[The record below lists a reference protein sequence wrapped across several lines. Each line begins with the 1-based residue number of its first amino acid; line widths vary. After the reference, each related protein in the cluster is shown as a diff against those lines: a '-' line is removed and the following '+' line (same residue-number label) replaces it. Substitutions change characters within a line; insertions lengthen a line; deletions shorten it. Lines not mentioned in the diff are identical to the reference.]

1 MRARGAKVTD
11 IAVVVVA
18 ADDGVMPQTLEAISH
33 AKAAKVPIIIAL
45 NKIDKPDANADRVK
59 TELTEA
65 GIVVEEYGGD
75 VPLVPVSAKT
85 RIGLDELIE
94 MILLVADLQ
103 ELKANP
109 KRSAIGTIV
118 EAKLDKGR
126 GPVATALVQTGT
138 LKVGDIIV
146 VGETFGRVRALENDM
161 GKRVTK
167 AGPSSAVVI
176 LGLSEVPQAGDILRV
191 VGDEKEARTMV
202 ETRKAAIAAKSGEGS
217 GRATLED
224 LYSQIQAGQAKEL
237 RIILKADVS
246 GSLGAITHALEQ
258 LDQDEIRLNVLH
270 EGAGDITDND
280 IMLAAASNAIVV
292 GFNTK
297 ITETARRAAESEGVD
312 VRLYD
317 IIYKLTDDVEAAL
330 KGLLEPEIVEVVEGR
345 AEVRQVIRVGKSTV
359 IAGSFVTDGRIVR
372 GGNARIWRSGKV
384 IATDRIESL
393 RRFRDDVREVQ
404 QNYECG
410 IGLAN
415 FHDVVEGDIIE
426 CFTSQTVS
434 RPGESRADPTAS
446 NVDEPTNRPGRR
458 TAAAGDR
465 VDRRPGRGGPAGRV
479 RDDHVGR
486 DDPGPSPR
494 QGLGERHRPARR
506 ARRGGRG
513 APPRDAVHPP
523 RARQAAADQAHPG
536 PARPSRRHRRARDAD
551 PPAPRRDRRRGG
563 PGPGPPADR
572 VAADA
577 GRPGPPG
584 RGPARGA
591 TVGRPRPGAAAAAEP
606 SGRLAPAEV
615 QGRVPQD
622 DASAVPVT
630 VDLTPYLDVV
640 PQVVVDRLRGAR
652 RVLAVSHENPDAD
665 TLGATLGVVR
675 LIEALGGAADA
686 VCTDP
691 VPPLYDFIAGIERFR
706 TDPDTTAPYDLVVIS
721 DCGSLERIGDVGVR
735 HADLFA
741 RLPRVVI
748 DHHASNDGVGDAD
761 WIEPGAAATCEMVT
775 LLAVR
780 LGIPL
785 DADDGALAAAL
796 MAGHR
801 DGHRHVRALERDA
814 AHAGRVGRPGRGRGA
829 AVGHL
834 AAPVPVQAGRPAAAV
849 RGRPRAA
856 RDLGRPTDRLVE
868 RDRGGLRGDR
878 RRAARFRGHHR
889 PAVAGRGRRGLDPV
903 QGGRAGDQG
912 QRPDEARRRGRHGPD
927 RAFGG
932 GGHARAAGATVAAP
946 LAEARPP
953 VLAEAARLVA
963 ALAR

>member
-1 MRARGAKVTD
+1 VARSRSGTRGRRGPRKPPRRDGAFAGSGVQTLDPRERGAIELPGTITVKELAELLGVNPADIIRELIKSGIFATINQLVDRDTASLVAGELGYEVAETEASGASGADEDEGVAEATKEVLYEEDDPTLLQPRAPIVTVMGHVDHGKTSLLDAIRTTEVAAGERGGITQHIGASEVTHDGKRVVFLDTPGHEAFTAMRARGAKVTD

-45 NKIDKPDANADRVK
+45 NKIDKPDANPDRVK

-85 RIGLDELIE
+85 RVGLDELIE

-146 VGETFGRVRALENDM
+146 VGETFGRVRALENDQ

-167 AGPSSAVVI
+167 AGPSTAVVI
-176 LGLSEVPQAGDILRV
+176 LGLSDVPQAGDILRV

-202 ETRKAAIAAKSGEGS
+202 ESRKAASAAKSGDGS

-258 LDQDEIRLNVLH
+258 LDQDEIRLNVLL

-297 ITETARRAAESEGVD
+297 ITDTARRAAEAEGVD

-317 IIYKLTDDVEAAL
+317 IIYKLTDDVGAAL

-345 AEVRQVIRVGKSTV
+345 AEVRQVIRVGKNTV

-372 GGNARIWRSGKV
+372 GGNARVWRSSKV

-415 FHDVVEGDIIE
+415 FHDILEGDVIE

-434 RPGESRADPTAS
+434 R
-446 NVDEPTNRPGRR
+446 
-458 TAAAGDR
+458 
-465 VDRRPGRGGPAGRV
+465 
-479 RDDHVGR
+479 
-486 DDPGPSPR
+486 
-494 QGLGERHRPARR
+494 
-506 ARRGGRG
+506 
-513 APPRDAVHPP
+513 
-523 RARQAAADQAHPG
+523 
-536 PARPSRRHRRARDAD
+536 
-551 PPAPRRDRRRGG
+551 
-563 PGPGPPADR
+563 
-572 VAADA
+572 
-577 GRPGPPG
+577 
-584 RGPARGA
+584 
-591 TVGRPRPGAAAAAEP
+591 
-606 SGRLAPAEV
+606 
-615 QGRVPQD
+615 
-622 DASAVPVT
+622 ASA
-630 VDLTPYLDVV
+630 
-640 PQVVVDRLRGAR
+640 
-652 RVLAVSHENPDAD
+652 N
-665 TLGATLGVVR
+665 
-675 LIEALGGAADA
+675 
-686 VCTDP
+686 
-691 VPPLYDFIAGIERFR
+691 
-706 TDPDTTAPYDLVVIS
+706 
-721 DCGSLERIGDVGVR
+721 
-735 HADLFA
+735 
-741 RLPRVVI
+741 
-748 DHHASNDGVGDAD
+748 
-761 WIEPGAAATCEMVT
+761 
-775 LLAVR
+775 
-780 LGIPL
+780 
-785 DADDGALAAAL
+785 
-796 MAGHR
+796 
-801 DGHRHVRALERDA
+801 
-814 AHAGRVGRPGRGRGA
+814 
-829 AVGHL
+829 
-834 AAPVPVQAGRPAAAV
+834 
-849 RGRPRAA
+849 
-856 RDLGRPTDRLVE
+856 
-868 RDRGGLRGDR
+868 
-878 RRAARFRGHHR
+878 
-889 PAVAGRGRRGLDPV
+889 
-903 QGGRAGDQG
+903 
-912 QRPDEARRRGRHGPD
+912 
-927 RAFGG
+927 
-932 GGHARAAGATVAAP
+932 
-946 LAEARPP
+946 
-953 VLAEAARLVA
+953 
-963 ALAR
+963 